1 MYRKKKKGMTRNSK
15 MYNGKYQCHKAASC
29 TAIYQHSHLP
39 TQPSTNTA
47 IYQQLSRSCS
57 TRATS
62 KKASFNLNDE
72 DGRIFRIK
80 VWKIHCRQ
88 TYGMGKKPGLNQ
100 HYAQDN
106 SARQHASKSITPE
119 SESEPDSAEKYW
131 STRKPLKRQLTR
143 CFYHYTNARD
153 CRHLRKLSHF

>member
-1 MYRKKKKGMTRNSK
+1 MNTGLKKNTCIEKRKKGMTRNSK

-29 TAIYQHSHLP
+29 TAIYQHSHLPTQPSTNTAIYQHSHLP

-72 DGRIFRIK
+72 DGRILRIK

-119 SESEPDSAEKYW
+119 SESEPDSAEKY
-131 STRKPLKRQLTR
+131 
-143 CFYHYTNARD
+143 
-153 CRHLRKLSHF
+153 